1 MQNEVLITVFFNS
14 LDLVVLGCDVS
25 PATMQVVK
33 SVIDDLHRRIR
44 LPEYPQVESYSL
56 ADIKSYLTRYT
67 LRFCIL
73 VVDAD
78 TSHKIQQPELEEL
91 LRTAAEVVGNWIA
104 QESENTYILHNPL
117 LQ

>member
-1 MQNEVLITVFFNS
+1 MQNEVLITVCFNS

-56 ADIKSYLTRYT
+56 ADIKSYLTRWT
-67 LRFCIL
+67 PRFFIL
-73 VVDAD
+73 VVDTD
-78 TSHKIQQPELEEL
+78 RSHKIQQPELEEV
-91 LRTAAEVVGNWIA
+91 LRTAAVVVGKRI
-104 QESENTYILHNPL
+104 
-117 LQ
+117 

>member
-1 MQNEVLITVFFNS
+1 MQNEVLITVCFNS

-56 ADIKSYLTRYT
+56 ADIKSYLTRWT
-67 LRFCIL
+67 PRFFIL

-78 TSHKIQQPELEEL
+78 RSHKIQQPELEEV
-91 LRTAAEVVGNWIA
+91 LRTAAVVVGKRI
-104 QESENTYILHNPL
+104 
-117 LQ
+117 